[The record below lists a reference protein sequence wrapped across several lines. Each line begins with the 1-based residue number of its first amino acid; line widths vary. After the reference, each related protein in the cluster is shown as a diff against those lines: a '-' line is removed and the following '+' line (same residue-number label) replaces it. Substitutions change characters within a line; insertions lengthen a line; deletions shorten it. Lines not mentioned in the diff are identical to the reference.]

1 MARAQKLAT
10 CVGPFVALGE
20 TETEATATAETVSW
34 SKLRGAV
41 VELCSETSE
50 ALR

>member
-1 MARAQKLAT
+1 MARARKLAT
-10 CVGPFVALGE
+10 CVGPYVALGPAA
-20 TETEATATAETVSW
+20 EAAEALSW

-50 ALR
+50 ARTQ

>member
-10 CVGPFVALGE
+10 CVGPFVALGPTVE
-20 TETEATATAETVSW
+20 ATAETVSW

-50 ALR
+50 AILR